1 MKMINRFKDAIHTSI
16 AVKHELLVDEL
27 LLENFARA
35 RQDIVYDIKR
45 GNRIIFAR
53 NGGSAAD
60 AQRLAA
66 EFVSRFAF
74 DSPGSPALS
83 LSTDTSMIMGIG
95 NDYGYERLFLRQ
107 LQAQSSPGDIYVG
120 ITTSGRSPNV
130 LRAFEAL

>member
-45 GNRIIFAR
+45 GNRIIFAG

-66 EFVSRFAF
+66 
-74 DSPGSPALS
+74 
-83 LSTDTSMIMGIG
+83 
-95 NDYGYERLFLRQ
+95 
-107 LQAQSSPGDIYVG
+107 
-120 ITTSGRSPNV
+120 
-130 LRAFEAL
+130 